1 MTPQLTVERKKRT
14 PDEPLIRTTSD
25 VYTYWGE
32 RISAVVREDFSSPH
46 IEKDSAIMRGDTCF
60 HYGSHFPLASIIRSK
75 NGRARLVL
83 LNGDTY
89 SGAAGWG
96 SGTSA
101 RQAEVRNIC
110 LRECGPL
117 DIPYF
122 IVPFSALDAA
132 DIQKDTIVPLEIR
145 SDTTEHRT
153 RSSNERP
160 GEYVLIDA
168 PDGRT
173 QMVPEDRWGYVGE
186 DGTVYGSHGAPHPPD
201 ARWQPYVVE
210 VEKPVKV
217 RDTQHAK
224 VEARPDANWW
234 AHGSAELQSDGT
246 WTWTEDRHR
255 LGDSL
260 FEATVRTTKDI
271 RDRET
276 GRLLETKWVRRRK
289 VKFLSSYD
297 YAEPQRPYFLCELPR
312 TDAATVEEAF
322 EALKPAEVLAAEA
335 HPLLSENGEPLEVLR
350 QGDVF
355 AIPTTYTERELGQ
368 IAVMFDSPE
377 GKVRTRLRSKHG
389 SGAFILST
397 NHTATRVIVTRDG
410 YYGQGVMY
418 HDPGGWRQPDHRR
431 VKLGDGKTWY
441 RLVKNTVPIART
453 GMTHRAANVNQSGQ
467 SRAWTLGGMVD

>member
-60 HYGSHFPLASIIRSK
+60 HYGSHFPLASIVRSK

-83 LNGDTY
+83 LNGDSYT
-89 SGAAGWG
+89 GPGGWG
-96 SGTSA
+96 SHTSA
-101 RQAEVRNIC
+101 RQGEVRNIC
-110 LRECGPL
+110 ARECPPL
-117 DIPYF
+117 DIPYV

-160 GEYVLIDA
+160 GPLIPMDDPTGA
-168 PDGRT
+168 
-173 QMVPEDRWGYVGE
+173 
-186 DGTVYGSHGAPHPPD
+186 TVEVVSYYWDEAESKHVHGPHPVP
-201 ARWQPYVVE
+201 R
-210 VEKPVKV
+210 KV
-217 RDTQHAK
+217 PNPERAK
-224 VEARPDANWW
+224 VETGREANWW
-234 AHGSAELQSDGT
+234 PHTAELQSDGT
-246 WTWTEDRHR
+246 WTWTEERHR

-260 FEATVRTTKDI
+260 FEATVRTSKNI
-271 RDRET
+271 RDRAT

-410 YYGQGVMY
+410 YYGQGMLY
-418 HDPGGWRQPDHRR
+418 HDPLGFRQPDHRR